1 MTGSMITMRVLGT
14 IFFVLGLGFF
24 GLAFSRPGE
33 SQGVFIFLG
42 FQFVIMG
49 IIFGWVAFAI
59 QRGIAHAADLARN
72 GAEGTATIVDVQDTG
87 VTVNNNPRL
96 RLTLNV
102 QPSSGDAFAVTANKT
117 VPRFAPPRVGDIY
130 TIRYNLLNPKDFVFT
145 SEGAADSS
153 GATNASSVTINRQA
167 MTINQQDLLQEI
179 ATAAKEA
186 SAAKADPVARLTEL
200 TALRD
205 KGVLTPEQFETLK
218 AKILADSQSQ

>member
-1 MTGSMITMRVLGT
+1 MITMRILGT
-14 IFFVLGLGFF
+14 IFFVLGIAFF
-24 GLAFSRPGE
+24 GLALYKPGE

-49 IIFGWVAFAI
+49 IIFGWIAI
-59 QRGIAHAADLARN
+59 AMSRGIAHAADLARN
-72 GAEGTATIVDVQDTG
+72 GAQATATIVDVQDTG
-87 VTVNNNPRL
+87 VTINNNPRL

-102 QPSSGDAFAVTANKT
+102 QPSSGDAFQITANKT
-117 VPRFAPPRVGDIY
+117 VARFAPPRVGDVY

-145 SEGAADSS
+145 SEGTPDAASS
-153 GATNASSVTINRQA
+153 TDTSSVTINRQT
-167 MTINQQDLLQEI
+167 MTINQQGLLQEL

-218 AKILADSQSQ
+218 AKILADSQAE

>member
-14 IFFVLGLGFF
+14 IFFVLGLAFF

-49 IIFGWVAFAI
+49 IIFVWIAI
-59 QRGIAHAADLARN
+59 AMQRGIAHAADLARN
-72 GAEGTATIVDVQDTG
+72 GATATATIVDVQDTG
-87 VTVNNNPRL
+87 VTINNNPRL

-102 QPSSGDAFAVTANKT
+102 QPSSGDAFQITANKT
-117 VPRFAPPRVGDIY
+117 VARFAPPRVGDIY
-130 TIRYNLLNPKDFVFT
+130 TIRYNLINPTDFVFT
-145 SEGAADSS
+145 TEGATDAE
-153 GATNASSVTINRQA
+153 GGTGASSMTINRQTVTINRQ
-167 MTINQQDLLQEI
+167 DLLQELS
-179 ATAAKEA
+179 TAAKEA
-186 SAAKADPVARLTEL
+186 SVAKADPVARLTEL

-218 AKILADSQSQ
+218 AKILADSQAE